1 MQKETLPTIIQ
12 GGMGIGV
19 SSVELARTI
28 SIHGYLGVVSG
39 TAVATTLVRRLQV
52 TKGRKKIVEAISAF
66 PFKTIGNKVL
76 EKYKPNPKNIIGKN
90 RFKPLEMPTLD
101 QSTDL
106 TELIVL
112 ANFVEVYLAKKG
124 HKGIIGINLLEK
136 IQLPTLPSIYGAML
150 ADVDYLLMG
159 AGIPKYIPNVLNAF
173 SKNQTASMPVKV
185 TGDHDAYMHT
195 FDPVAFA
202 NNEPLPKLNRPKF
215 LAIIA
220 STTLALHL
228 YKNEETRP
236 DGFIVEAPIAGGHN
250 APPRGKLTTNDL
262 GEPIYGIK
270 DEVDLEKLKT
280 LELPFWLAG
289 GYGHFEAYTKAL
301 SQGAT
306 GIQVGT
312 AFAFSK
318 ESGMKISLKER
329 IIDSLKKGMTKV
341 KTDLLASPTGFPFKV
356 VELSNTTGEEKTYKA
371 RKRIC
376 DIGYLREPY
385 RKENGEI
392 GYRCPSEPEAAYIK
406 KGGKLEDTIGRKCLC
421 NGLMSTTGFSQE
433 RSNGQ
438 IEAPIVTAGDDL
450 NYILKYLKPGKRLYS
465 AIDVLKEILRSQYKP
480 LNLTIK

>member
-52 TKGRKKIVEAISAF
+52 TKGRKKIVEAIKAF
-66 PFKTIGNKVL
+66 PFKTIANKVL
-76 EKYKPNPKNIIGKN
+76 ETYKPTIKNLDRRLK
-90 RFKPLEMPTLD
+90 FKPLEMPTLN
-101 QSTDL
+101 QSEML

-124 HKGIIGINLLEK
+124 HQGIVGINLLEK
-136 IQLPTLPSIYGAML
+136 IQLPTLASIYGAML

-159 AGIPKYIPNVLNAF
+159 AGIPKYIPSVLNAF
-173 SKNQTASMPVKV
+173 SKNQIASMPIKIN
-185 TGDHDAYMHT
+185 GDHDAYMHT
-195 FDPVAFA
+195 FDPKAFA
-202 NNEPLPKLNRPKF
+202 KGEQLPKLRRPKF

-250 APPRGKLTTNDL
+250 APPRGKLTINDF
-262 GEPIYGIK
+262 GEPIYGLK
-270 DEVDLEKLKT
+270 DEVDLERLSQ
-280 LELPFWLAG
+280 LGLPFWLAG
-289 GYGHFEAYTKAL
+289 GYGHFEAYQHAL
-301 SQGAT
+301 SKGAV

-318 ESGMKISLKER
+318 ESGMKKSLKER
-329 IIDSLKKGMTKV
+329 IIESLKMGVAKV

-356 VELSNTTGEEKTYKA
+356 VELSGTTGEEKTYKA

-385 RKENGEI
+385 RKENGDI

-406 KGGKLEDTIGRKCLC
+406 KGGKLEDTVGRKCLC

-433 RSNGQ
+433 RSNGS

-450 NYILKYLKPGKRLYS
+450 NYILNFLKPGKRLYS
-465 AIDVLKEILRSQYKP
+465 AIDVLKEILQNNYKP